1 MKLLV
6 LVALF
11 IMTVILGFLPVALVG
26 YIKKKSGD
34 MEIHKRIIYR
44 RTISFL
50 SCFAAGVFLATCLLD
65 LLPGVRNNLT
75 TVLESFKVQTNFPV
89 AEFVM
94 AFGLFIILSVEQVVL
109 TFKEKQ
115 LIKTDISAK
124 PLLDGDQDA
133 RMSRKESFTH
143 SISSDISEH
152 SISGI
157 RDEPVRPM
165 RRHSRYLSA
174 DEEDYEEEQQDGH
187 SHFPEFEHN
196 HSSLRS
202 LLLLMAL
209 SLHSLFE
216 GLAVGLQKQTSQV
229 IGIFAAL
236 VLHKSILS
244 FSLGMNLVQS
254 KLSRAATVKSVLLF
268 SLSAPVGLGIGIGI
282 INLWDSQASNL
293 AQGLLQGIACG
304 TFLYVTFFEVLPH
317 EFNSSDKRLIKI
329 VCLLLGF
336 STVTAIVFF
345 NNFNH

>member
-124 PLLDGDQDA
+124 PLLDGDDEA
-133 RMSRKESFTH
+133 RMSRKESFYT
-143 SISSDISEH
+143 
-152 SISGI
+152 
-157 RDEPVRPM
+157 
-165 RRHSRYLSA
+165 
-174 DEEDYEEEQQDGH
+174 
-187 SHFPEFEHN
+187 
-196 HSSLRS
+196 
-202 LLLLMAL
+202 
-209 SLHSLFE
+209 LH
-216 GLAVGLQKQTSQV
+216 
-229 IGIFAAL
+229 
-236 VLHKSILS
+236 
-244 FSLGMNLVQS
+244 
-254 KLSRAATVKSVLLF
+254 
-268 SLSAPVGLGIGIGI
+268 
-282 INLWDSQASNL
+282 
-293 AQGLLQGIACG
+293 
-304 TFLYVTFFEVLPH
+304 
-317 EFNSSDKRLIKI
+317 IK
-329 VCLLLGF
+329 
-336 STVTAIVFF
+336 
-345 NNFNH
+345 

>member
-1 MKLLV
+1 MEMTKL
-6 LVALF
+6 
-11 IMTVILGFLPVALVG
+11 GCQG
-26 YIKKKSGD
+26 
-34 MEIHKRIIYR
+34 R
-44 RTISFL
+44 
-50 SCFAAGVFLATCLLD
+50 
-65 LLPGVRNNLT
+65 
-75 TVLESFKVQTNFPV
+75 KV
-89 AEFVM
+89 
-94 AFGLFIILSVEQVVL
+94 
-109 TFKEKQ
+109 
-115 LIKTDISAK
+115 
-124 PLLDGDQDA
+124 
-133 RMSRKESFTH
+133 FTH

-165 RRHSRYLSA
+165 RRQSRYLSA
-174 DEEDYEEEQQDGH
+174 DEEDYEEEQHDGH